1 MARSLEAL
9 AGKRQTGGNIVE
21 TRGLSRCYRRGPH
34 EVWALRDCDLTVRHG
49 EFVSI
54 TGPSGSGKSTLLHLL
69 GCLDHPTKGT
79 YLLQGVNVAELSES
93 RLALIRNHVIGVVFQ
108 AYNLLPTL
116 RAWQNVALPLAYR
129 GVGRRERRRRAL
141 AALEKVG
148 LADRAEHYPF
158 ELSGGEEQRVA
169 IARAIVTEPKLL
181 LADEPT
187 GNLDSR
193 AEERFMDIITDLHRE
208 GRTIIM
214 VTHNASLARRADR
227 VLAMRDGRLDASA
240 GAA

>member
-9 AGKRQTGGNIVE
+9 AGKGHAGGNIVE
-21 TRGLSRCYRRGPH
+21 TKGLSRCYRRGPY

-69 GCLDHPTKGT
+69 GCLDQPTKGT

-93 RLALIRNHVIGVVFQ
+93 RLAFIRNHVIGVVFQ

>member
-1 MARSLEAL
+1 VARSLEAL

>member
-1 MARSLEAL
+1 VARSLEAL
-9 AGKRQTGGNIVE
+9 AGKGHAGGNIVE
-21 TRGLSRCYRRGPH
+21 TKGLSRCYRRGPH

-69 GCLDHPTKGT
+69 GCLDQPTKGT

-93 RLALIRNHVIGVVFQ
+93 RLAFIRNHVIGVVFQ

>member
-1 MARSLEAL
+1 M
-9 AGKRQTGGNIVE
+9 VE
-21 TRGLSRCYRRGPH
+21 TKGLSRCYRRGPY

-69 GCLDHPTKGT
+69 GCLDQPTKGT

-93 RLALIRNHVIGVVFQ
+93 RLAFIRNHVIGVVFQ